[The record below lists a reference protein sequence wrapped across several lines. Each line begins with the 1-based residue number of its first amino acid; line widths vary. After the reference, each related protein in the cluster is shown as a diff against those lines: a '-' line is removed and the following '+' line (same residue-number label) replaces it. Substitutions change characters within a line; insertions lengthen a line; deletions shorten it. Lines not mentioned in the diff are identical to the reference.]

1 MLTCHGHDHFG
12 VSCVGRFMVG
22 NEATGGGDKLEGVM
36 QAWILANGGPTGR
49 GGNVLG
55 EL

>member
-1 MLTCHGHDHFG
+1 MDMNHFG
-12 VSCVGRFMVG
+12 VSCVGRFMVR
-22 NEATGGGDKLEGVM
+22 NEAIGVGAKLEGVM